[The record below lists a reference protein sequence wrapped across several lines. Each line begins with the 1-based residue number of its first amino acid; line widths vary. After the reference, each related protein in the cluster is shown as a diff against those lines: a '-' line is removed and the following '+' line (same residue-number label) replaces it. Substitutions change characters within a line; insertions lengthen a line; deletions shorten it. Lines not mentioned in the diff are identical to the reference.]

1 MTKPTFFAV
10 LLLALSF
17 TPAHATDLDLAASK
31 ITVHVE
37 KSGLFSAFAHNH
49 TISAPLASGH
59 LDIEKRTIELKFRS
73 QEMKVLDPEA
83 SDSERANIEH
93 TMKSDQVLD
102 PARFPEIRFVSTSV
116 EAPGPRKSHPAWCY
130 QAHRDVG
137 VAFPRRPLF
146 RESHLE
152 TNRLR
157 YRPGKNRRR
166 HYPSERS
173 HRDRVRNCGEVIWH
187 SEASVGKARVGR
199 TLPSAWLRAGF
210 VRRL

>member
-116 EAPGPRKSHPAWCY
+116 EAPG
-130 QAHRDVG
+130 G
-137 VAFPRRPLF
+137 
-146 RESHLE
+146 
-152 TNRLR
+152 
-157 YRPGKNRRR
+157 
-166 HYPSERS
+166 
-173 HRDRVRNCGEVIWH
+173 
-187 SEASVGKARVGR
+187 EASAAAHYVVHGNLTLHGVTKPIEMSVSLSPEGRYSGKVTLKQTDFGIAPVRIGGGTIRVKD
-199 TLPSAWLRAGF
+199 PIEIGF
-210 VRRL
+210 EIVAK